1 MKRENSA
8 PVRPASGQKRRE
20 VLFSRFP
27 PNQPQAA
34 AELLAGLD
42 NLRAAASSGNSRA
55 VIVDYHLLDYTLRG
69 IEEGLIDQGF
79 HLDNSLMS
87 KLTRALINYCE
98 ETQLHNMHS
107 KERRTKVCSNEAY
120 ANAWERHPHG
130 DHDDTPPEWREYK

>member
-1 MKRENSA
+1 MKRETSIPA
-8 PVRPASGQKRRE
+8 RPASGHKRRE
-20 VLFSRFP
+20 ILFAKFP
-27 PNQPQAA
+27 PNQASAA
-34 AELLAGLD
+34 VELLGGLD
-42 NLRAAASSGNSRA
+42 SLRTATSSNSRA

-69 IEEGLIDQGF
+69 IEEGLVDQGF

-98 ETQLHNMHS
+98 ETQLHNMYS

-120 ANAWERHPHG
+120 AHAWERHPHG